1 MKYKRGSIVEV
12 SVKDKLCYQS
22 WRCAQIVSGNGGN
35 YTVSYDVYPG
45 FTDEADVER
54 ISVKYIRPCPPL
66 LENSE
71 HWVPGDVVEVFHNL
85 SWKMAIVLK
94 DFGWDQFQVRLVG
107 SFKELEVS
115 KSELRVRQ
123 ACQNGEWTVIG
134 KVPRDYKDPNCN
146 KLLVYDQDSGFL
158 TKQREAEG
166 DFYIKDLCFD
176 PQIDNHLESHIVSS
190 KTLKRVSPYGH
201 SQGKTNQ
208 GGAQKF
214 RMSEKE
220 GTRVRVL
227 VKSPEKVDA
236 IANSREMLC
245 EKDLHIAK
253 ENINGTF
260 GSSRALTLELNDAD
274 SVMSSSGSCSINS
287 YCGSG
292 PVEEIEGHDSDAES
306 VCQLG
311 YQEKIDQSP
320 TNSALSDEIH
330 RLELHAYRCTPTLV
344 IDDSQ
349 TWKEWQFSFF
359 SSFSW

>member
-134 KVPRDYKDPNCN
+134 K
-146 KLLVYDQDSGFL
+146 
-158 TKQREAEG
+158 
-166 DFYIKDLCFD
+166 
-176 PQIDNHLESHIVSS
+176 IDNHLESHIVSS

-330 RLELHAYRCTPTLV
+330 RLELHAYRCTPTVALWRHYMHP
-344 IDDSQ
+344 DP
-349 TWKEWQFSFF
+349 
-359 SSFSW
+359 